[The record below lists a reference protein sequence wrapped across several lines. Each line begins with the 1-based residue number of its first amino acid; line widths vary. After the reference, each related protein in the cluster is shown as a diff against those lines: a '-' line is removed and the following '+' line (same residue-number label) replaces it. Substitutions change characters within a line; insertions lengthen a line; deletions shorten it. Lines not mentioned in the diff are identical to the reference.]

1 MGNTY
6 DITDGLTAG
15 IYTISAKIVDT
26 NGWYIDSPAATKKVT
41 VTSNILPKLALNK
54 EEGDYRIGDVVNVT
68 ITAPGHNAVE
78 VEYYDETIKAYNSKT
93 IALTNG
99 SAIYTSAP
107 LADGIWRDFTVK
119 KADDM
124 SITNVSVEYG
134 ASLPEPVITLDKED
148 YLVGDTARITLTGE
162 SAEHFT
168 VRLYCYY
175 DDTDES
181 RTLLNEINYAA
192 VNGQVVIDLPFTER
206 GHFSVD
212 VTSYNETYQVYSYN
226 SAYEY
231 VNVYAPEDAPIDL
244 AEPAGIKILP
254 ASKGLTISWNAV
266 PGAQTY
272 SVYRSVGGKKFERV
286 VDKLTVTSFTDTT
299 VPANKVVLYKIRA
312 SASNGS
318 GSYYNESDIKS
329 YMLLAQAK
337 KVCYAV
343 MKRPSCET
351 LIHWARRANNI
362 FAGFI
367 IGKIV
372 DSLIIGVIC
381 YICMLIFGIEYPLL
395 ISVIVGVTNVIPFF
409 GPYIGAVPSI
419 LFLLLVNPVSAL
431 WFGIFIV
438 ILQQIDGN
446 VIGPLILGDHVGL
459 SAFWIM
465 LSITVG
471 GGLFGFAGMVLS
483 VPTFAL
489 IYAIVRTV
497 IDRRLKN
504 RGLPE
509 ETERYIDAPNTLTE
523 EKNTGK

>member
-1 MGNTY
+1 MKSPIPHDLRGK
-6 DITDGLTAG
+6 
-15 IYTISAKIVDT
+15 TISNIIV
-26 NGWYIDSPAATKKVT
+26 VC
-41 VTSNILPKLALNK
+41 V
-54 EEGDYRIGDVVNVT
+54 
-68 ITAPGHNAVE
+68 
-78 VEYYDETIKAYNSKT
+78 
-93 IALTNG
+93 
-99 SAIYTSAP
+99 
-107 LADGIWRDFTVK
+107 GIIV
-119 KADDM
+119 
-124 SITNVSVEYG
+124 
-134 ASLPEPVITLDKED
+134 
-148 YLVGDTARITLTGE
+148 
-162 SAEHFT
+162 
-168 VRLYCYY
+168 
-175 DDTDES
+175 
-181 RTLLNEINYAA
+181 YAA
-192 VNGQVVIDLPFTER
+192 VLHIGLLWSIVSRV
-206 GHFSVD
+206 FSVAMPMFIGFAIAFILLPLVNRIERFFTKLVFRRKPHPKLSRMLSIVITYILVLALLAGFFVMLAPQVISSMKSVVSI
-212 VTSYNETYQVYSYN
+212 VTKSVPRTRQDFQKMVENAT
-226 SAYEY
+226 
-231 VNVYAPEDAPIDL
+231 
-244 AEPAGIKILP
+244 IL
-254 ASKGLTISWNAV
+254 KQLGLKTEQLMSLWDNA
-266 PGAQTY
+266 ADQLTKRLSELSTY
-272 SVYRSVGGKKFERV
+272 STVLVNNVLSIAGSIGNGVYRVLFNALVG
-286 VDKLTVTSFTDTT
+286 L
-299 VPANKVVLYKIRA
+299 IA
-312 SASNGS
+312 S
-318 GSYYNESDIKS
+318 I
-329 YMLLAQAK
+329 YMLIDRERFLAQAK

-351 LIHWARRANNI
+351 LIHWARRANDI

-419 LFLLLVNPVSAL
+419 LFLLLVNPMSAL

-509 ETERYIDAPNTLTE
+509 ETERYIDAPNALTE

>member
-1 MGNTY
+1 MKSPIPHDLRGK
-6 DITDGLTAG
+6 
-15 IYTISAKIVDT
+15 TISNIIVVCV
-26 NGWYIDSPAATKKVT
+26 GI
-41 VTSNILPKLALNK
+41 
-54 EEGDYRIGDVVNVT
+54 VV
-68 ITAPGHNAVE
+68 
-78 VEYYDETIKAYNSKT
+78 
-93 IALTNG
+93 
-99 SAIYTSAP
+99 
-107 LADGIWRDFTVK
+107 
-119 KADDM
+119 
-124 SITNVSVEYG
+124 
-134 ASLPEPVITLDKED
+134 
-148 YLVGDTARITLTGE
+148 
-162 SAEHFT
+162 
-168 VRLYCYY
+168 
-175 DDTDES
+175 
-181 RTLLNEINYAA
+181 YAA
-192 VNGQVVIDLPFTER
+192 VMHFDDLWGVVSR
-206 GHFSVD
+206 VFSVAMPMFIGFAIAFILLPLVNRIERFFTKLVFRRKPHPKLSRMLSIVITYILVLALLAGFFVMLVPQVISSMKSVVSI
-212 VTSYNETYQVYSYN
+212 VTKSVPRTRQDFQNMVENAT
-226 SAYEY
+226 
-231 VNVYAPEDAPIDL
+231 
-244 AEPAGIKILP
+244 IL
-254 ASKGLTISWNAV
+254 KQLGLKTEQLMSLWDNA
-266 PGAQTY
+266 ADQLTKRLSELSTY
-272 SVYRSVGGKKFERV
+272 STVLLNNVLSIAGSIGNGVYRVLFNALVG
-286 VDKLTVTSFTDTT
+286 L
-299 VPANKVVLYKIRA
+299 IA
-312 SASNGS
+312 S
-318 GSYYNESDIKS
+318 I
-329 YMLLAQAK
+329 YMLIDRERFLAQAK

-351 LIHWARRANNI
+351 LIHWARRANDI

-419 LFLLLVNPVSAL
+419 LFLLLVNPMSAL

-504 RGLPE
+504 RGLAE
-509 ETERYIDAPNTLTE
+509 ETERYIDAPNALTE